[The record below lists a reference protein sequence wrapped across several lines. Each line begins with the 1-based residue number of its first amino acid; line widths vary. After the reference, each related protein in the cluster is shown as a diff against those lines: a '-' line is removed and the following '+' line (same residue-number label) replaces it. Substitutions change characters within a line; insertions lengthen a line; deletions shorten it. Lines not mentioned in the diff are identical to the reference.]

1 MNAKDGK
8 SYREMRIALLHELRH
23 VWQRLNEPWK
33 SMFGDGISTKTD
45 VDVEVD
51 AHEKQFALER
61 ILGVKAGN
69 IRKKFEEYDSTSAR
83 YSSKLYKK
91 ANRLFKTGYE
101 DTNHYKRRSQTEYN
115 EEYNE

>member
-23 VWQRLNEPWK
+23 VWQHLNEPWK
-33 SMFGDGISTKTD
+33 SMFGDGINTKTD
-45 VDVEVD
+45 MDVEVD

-69 IRKKFEEYDSTSAR
+69 IRNVFENISNNPNEKDKEWAKAAYL
-83 YSSKLYKK
+83 YFYPYKK
-91 ANRLFKTGYE
+91 EKDRYRLNSTTDYKTPE
-101 DTNHYKRRSQTEYN
+101 TK
-115 EEYNE
+115 